1 MHPCDL
7 VGLVNIAGV
16 LITCVHISISAE
28 FEQWSPRNSHR
39 TDLFC
44 SKSCEKS
51 RYDSYEQCCC
61 CESKTCSELIPPSC
75 QVTDTV
81 LHIEY
86 VEAVGESILLQKPR
100 ETYTTNFVVQ
110 HVDGYMRKF
119 PQNLIQFRNITR
131 IDFSRNRITEI
142 GNITFLSD
150 LSELILEGNKIRQ
163 ISNRTFHGLVKLRT
177 INLSRNFIKD
187 IDPNTISSG
196 LNIFSLD
203 ISYNSLTELDIT
215 NLIPEGPTCELVYN
229 YNPIQ
234 SIVNRL
240 GFEFNVSKQYG
251 DGWIKMNNSSLQSL
265 MNWTSFGLNDY
276 ADLGKTV
283 TYGIYYFGSKS
294 LNCDCSLI
302 PYFVNIPAPAL
313 KQQLADMDKVM
324 CTSPQRQQGK
334 TLYDVYNAKDKW
346 DELVCNIIDGC
357 PSKCHC
363 YDIQIRKRLV
373 VDCSNLSLSEMP
385 ESLPIGNWGSKEID
399 LLLANNRI
407 TRLDNK
413 DYINRLSLLD
423 MTGNIITF
431 VDNKAVSH
439 MTPSIELYI
448 PNNTLQILPKE
459 FRYLDPDNL
468 CIGDEYLQCSCEFLW
483 AENWQRYKLHDI
495 NKSLHCN
502 YQSSI
507 FHIDGMSNIVTDCTN
522 QSLEFPNLAWIIIGL
537 LLGLLASGI
546 SLYIYRYEI
555 FILYRR
561 CRLHILE
568 RKFVLSPDDMDSIFI
583 CCDGVN
589 LDTLQWAAR
598 ELVPYLKSEGFK
610 TTLPYLDILP
620 GSLIET
626 ETTAAVKCSR
636 VYIIVL
642 SLSQGNKSE
651 EDNNF
656 KSSLKF
662 EFSIIW
668 REFASQ
674 SMKKIIVVNFDQ
686 LESESVEDRRLK
698 ALVRVGVVAD
708 FYDREELLLI
718 KIRKHLSKLLS
729 SSSSRLADNEQ
740 IHVEGTEI
748 MHLSNVNYLDT
759 EQGTRTMDNMDDH
772 SLCQH
777 YYNDASPNYHDSV
790 NEGNVFKRLN
800 APKAT
805 TCNCK
810 YRKCYLKGTIMHGEQ

>member
-1 MHPCDL
+1 MHPLDL
-7 VGLVNIAGV
+7 VDLGNIAGV
-16 LITCVHISISAE
+16 LIAFVLISISAE
-28 FEQWSPRNSHR
+28 FKQWSPRNSHR

-100 ETYTTNFVVQ
+100 EAYTTNFVVQ
-110 HVDGYMRKF
+110 HVNGKMRKF
-119 PQNLIQFRNITR
+119 PQNLIQFMNITR
-131 IDFSRNRITEI
+131 INFSQNRITEI

-150 LSELILEGNKIRQ
+150 LTELILEGNKIRQ

-177 INLSRNFIKD
+177 INLSRNLIKD
-187 IDPNTISSG
+187 IDPNTIFSG

-234 SIVNRL
+234 SIVNRI
-240 GFEFNVSKQYG
+240 EFKLNVSKQYG
-251 DGWIKMNNSSLQSL
+251 DGWIKMKNSSLQSL

-276 ADLGKTV
+276 ADLGKTM

-302 PYFVNIPAPAL
+302 PYFVNIPASTL
-313 KQQLADMDKVM
+313 KKHLADMNTVV
-324 CTSPQRQQGK
+324 CASPNSQQGK
-334 TLYDVYNAKDKW
+334 TLYNVYNSKDKW
-346 DELVCNIIDGC
+346 DELVCDIIVGC

-423 MTGNIITF
+423 MTGNMITF

-459 FRYLDPDNL
+459 FQYLDPDNL
-468 CIGDEYLQCSCEFLW
+468 CIGDEYLQ
-483 AENWQRYKLHDI
+483 YKLHDI
-495 NKSLHCN
+495 NKSLYCN

-507 FHIDGMSNIVTDCTN
+507 FNIDGMSNIVTDCTN

-546 SLYIYRYEI
+546 NLYIYRYEI

-610 TTLPYLDILP
+610 TMLPYLDVLP
-620 GSLIET
+620 GALNET
-626 ETTAAVKCSR
+626 ETTAAVKSSR

-642 SLSQGNKSE
+642 SLSQGSTSE
-651 EDNNF
+651 EDINS
-656 KSSLKF
+656 KSSFKF

-668 REFASQ
+668 QEFASQ

-686 LESESVEDRRLK
+686 LEGKCVKDRRLK
-698 ALVRVGVVAD
+698 ALVRVGIVAD
-708 FYDREELLLI
+708 FYDREELLVK
-718 KIRKHLSKLLS
+718 KIRKNLSKLLTS
-729 SSSSRLADNEQ
+729 SSRRLADNEQ
-740 IHVEGTEI
+740 LNMEGTEI
-748 MHLSNVNYLDT
+748 MHMSNVNYLDT
-759 EQGTRTMDNMDDH
+759 EQGTRTMDNMDNH

-777 YYNDASPNYHDSV
+777 YYNNANPNSHDSV
-790 NEGNVFKRLN
+790 NEGNVFKRLS
-800 APKAT
+800 APKAS
-805 TCNCK
+805 TCNSR
-810 YRKCYLKGTIMHGEQ
+810 YRKCSLQAH

>member
-1 MHPCDL
+1 MQPLDL
-7 VGLVNIAGV
+7 VGLANIAGV
-16 LITCVHISISAE
+16 LIIYILISISAE

-142 GNITFLSD
+142 GNITFLTD

-163 ISNRTFHGLVKLRT
+163 ISNRTFYGLVKLRT
-177 INLSRNFIKD
+177 INLSRNLIKD
-187 IDPNTISSG
+187 LDPNTISSG
-196 LNIFSLD
+196 LNIFTFNL
-203 ISYNSLTELDIT
+203 SYNCLTELDIT
-215 NLIPEGPTCELVYN
+215 NFIPEGPTCELVYN

-234 SIVNRL
+234 SIVNRI
-240 GFEFNVSKQYG
+240 EFKLNVSKQYG
-251 DGWIKMNNSSLQSL
+251 DGWIKMKNSSLQSL

-276 ADLGKTV
+276 ADLGKTM

-302 PYFVNIPAPAL
+302 PYFVNIPASTL
-313 KQQLADMDKVM
+313 KKHLADMNTVV
-324 CTSPQRQQGK
+324 CASPNSQQGK
-334 TLYDVYNAKDKW
+334 TLYNVYNSKDKW
-346 DELVCNIIDGC
+346 DELVCDIIVGC

-385 ESLPIGNWGSKEID
+385 ESLPIGNWGSNKIE

-423 MTGNIITF
+423 MTGNMITF

-448 PNNTLQILPKE
+448 PNNTLQILPNE
-459 FRYLDPDNL
+459 FQYLDPDNL
-468 CIGDEYLQCSCEFLW
+468 CIGDEYLQCSCEFIW
-483 AENWQRYKLHDI
+483 AENWQRYKLYDK

-502 YQSSI
+502 YQSRI
-507 FHIDGMSNIVTDCTN
+507 FHIDGMSDIVTDCTN
-522 QSLEFPNLAWIIIGL
+522 QSLEFPNLAWIIIGI

-642 SLSQGNKSE
+642 SLLQEIKSE
-651 EDNNF
+651 EDDDS
-656 KSSLKF
+656 KSSFKF
-662 EFSIIW
+662 EFSVIW

-698 ALVRVGVVAD
+698 ALVRVGIVAD
-708 FYDREELLLI
+708 LYDREELLLI
-718 KIRKHLSKLLS
+718 KIRKHLSKLLTS
-729 SSSSRLADNEQ
+729 SPRRLADNEQ
-740 IHVEGTEI
+740 LNMDGTESI
-748 MHLSNVNYLDT
+748 HMSNVNLSYT
-759 EQGTRTMDNMDDH
+759 EQGARSKDNIENH

-777 YYNDASPNYHDSV
+777 YYNDANPNSHGSV
-790 NEGNVFKRLN
+790 IKLNVFKRLN
-800 APKAT
+800 VPKAT

-810 YRKCYLKGTIMHGEQ
+810 CRKCYLKGTMIYGKQ